1 MNTLNTQDFIK
12 TINSLRL
19 ENKNKWYTW
28 QGVINDKTVMV
39 KGFGTWLQIFKVN
52 GLHVPTCSD
61 ISVKEFKLL
70 LSQSV

>member
-39 KGFGTWLQIFKVN
+39 KGFGTWLQIFKVD